1 MKIWWGWRLGFDCA
15 LLYAFLHYFAFC
27 KYTTLLPR
35 SLLTLRACCD
45 RPNRVLE
52 IHQDGASKM
61 DSEEKAVPEQPLL

>member
-27 KYTTLLPR
+27 KYTTPTLF
-35 SLLTLRACCD
+35 SLNIACCD

-61 DSEEKAVPEQPLL
+61 DSKKKTVPEQPIL